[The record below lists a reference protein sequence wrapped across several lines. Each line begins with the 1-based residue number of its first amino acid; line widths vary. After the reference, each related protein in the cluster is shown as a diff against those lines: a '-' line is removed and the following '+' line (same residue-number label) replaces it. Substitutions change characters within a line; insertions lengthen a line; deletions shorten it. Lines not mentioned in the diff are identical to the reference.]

1 MIFKPT
7 GRSRRRRR
15 SRRGPRRRRPH
26 PVPLLCAPFK
36 GGTANYMSEE
46 LAWLRR
52 ALAAA
57 KTDEEYRRIKL
68 EKLVTAATTDLVA
81 AALLTLELYM
91 QSNRWPLIM
100 LNATE
105 AAGVDAKRALEI
117 ARKLI
122 AKPALAE
129 VEAWGSEELSEW
141 LCREKM
147 LSRLQPMAL
156 DGSITVRA
164 LLDAVVVGGDMKAVV
179 RFRRVQSAG
188 GAPREGGRA
197 SSTRL

>member
-1 MIFKPT
+1 
-7 GRSRRRRR
+7 
-15 SRRGPRRRRPH
+15 
-26 PVPLLCAPFK
+26 
-36 GGTANYMSEE
+36 MSEE
-46 LAWLRR
+46 LAGLRR

-57 KTDEEYRRIKL
+57 KTDEEYRRTKL
-68 EKLVTAATTDLVA
+68 ENLVTAATTDIVA

-105 AAGVDAKRALEI
+105 AAGVDAKRALEM

-129 VEAWGSEELSEW
+129 VEAWGPEELSEW
-141 LCREKM
+141 LGREKM

-179 RFRRVQSAG
+179 PDAADVKAKVAVRAKLRNTVRDQLPVLVMPPAVAKMIEKSLHVEVAER
-188 GAPREGGRA
+188 PRDADAMMGPW
-197 SSTRL
+197 